1 MTDAGEGREE
11 RDSPA
16 RLARD
21 LAVHLEH
28 LGTHRGLRYGAFLDE
43 GTSEAPSEP
52 AQVVEPALVSPPSME
67 AAAADGHRER
77 STTPSPSQGTG
88 PSSPPPSGAGAP
100 REARSAARPD
110 GKAAFDA
117 TTWTP
122 EQKLVHLQRR
132 VIGDCRRCALC
143 ETRQHIVF
151 GEGSAQAKIMVVGEA
166 PGRDEDR
173 SGRPF
178 VGRAGKLLESWL
190 SAAGLHREEVF
201 IANVLKCRPPN
212 NRDPFG
218 PEVEACARFLR
229 AQIRAVEPR
238 LLVALGRFA
247 ASALLG
253 RPVKMHQVRGR
264 LHAYRDPR
272 DQVERA
278 VCVLY
283 HPAYVLR
290 QERAADDRP
299 FGKSENDIA
308 IEDLRDAL
316 RVIEGP
322 GGPV

>member
-1 MTDAGEGREE
+1 MSDAGERGQED
-11 RDSPA
+11 DSPA

-28 LGTHRGLRYGAFLDE
+28 LGAHRGLRCGVLGDE
-43 GTSEAPSEP
+43 GSASTS
-52 AQVVEPALVSPPSME
+52 VEME
-67 AAAADGHRER
+67 AEAAPA
-77 STTPSPSQGTG
+77 TPEA
-88 PSSPPPSGAGAP
+88 PPSGAAAKAGNV
-100 REARSAARPD
+100 RDSAAASPPSVATPASSSPSPSAAAARGARTDQKP
-110 GKAAFDA
+110 AFDA

-178 VGRAGKLLESWL
+178 VGRAGQLLDGWL
-190 SAAGLHREEVF
+190 TAAGLRREEVF

-229 AQIRAVEPR
+229 AQIRAIEPR

-253 RPVKMHQVRGR
+253 RPVKMRQVRGR
-264 LHAYRDPR
+264 LHGYRDPR
-272 DQVERA
+272 DHVERA

-290 QERAADDRP
+290 QQRDAEARP
-299 FGKSENDIA
+299 FGKSESDIA

-316 RVIEGP
+316 RAVEGAR
-322 GGPV
+322 GPV